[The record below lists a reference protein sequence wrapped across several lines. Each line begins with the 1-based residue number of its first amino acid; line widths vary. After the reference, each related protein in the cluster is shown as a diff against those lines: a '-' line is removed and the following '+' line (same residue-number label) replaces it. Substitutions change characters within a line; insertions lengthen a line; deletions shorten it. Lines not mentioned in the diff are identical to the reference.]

1 MNAPVKMLLIFV
13 NETDRWRDQ
22 PLFKVVVQRLQQAGV
37 AGASAHAGIMGF
49 GRHHRLHHKG
59 LFGVSDD
66 RPITIT
72 AVDDE
77 QKLRDAAAAIRSIVS
92 EGLVL
97 LLDAEVLQSSH

>member
-13 NETDRWRDQ
+13 NETDRWHDQ

-77 QKLRDAAAAIRSIVS
+77 QKLRDAAAGIRSIVS